1 MDIRIQN
8 NLQIQNDLNKT
19 KKTDSTNSSF
29 KTILNEAITEKKEVN
44 ISNHAIQRMNERG
57 IRLNNKDIDN
67 LNTAINE
74 LEEKGAK
81 ESLILYKDLAFIAS
95 ITNRT
100 IITSMNNSEVS
111 IVTNIDSTMIV
122 K

>member
-1 MDIRIQN
+1 MDIKIQN
-8 NLQIQNDLNKT
+8 NYQIKNEVNKT
-19 KKTDSTNSSF
+19 KHSDTENLNF
-29 KTILNEAITEKKEVN
+29 KEILNETIKANKEVN
-44 ISNHAIQRMNERG
+44 ISNHALQRMNERG
-57 IRLNNKDIDN
+57 VRLNSKDIEN
-67 LNTAINE
+67 LNTAINK

>member
-8 NLQIQNDLNKT
+8 NYQIKNKVNKT
-19 KKTDSTNSSF
+19 KSNDTGNTKF
-29 KTILNEAITEKKEVN
+29 KDILNDTIAGNKEVN
-44 ISNHAIQRMNERG
+44 ISNHALQRMNERG
-57 IRLNNKDIDN
+57 VRLSSKDLEN
-67 LNTAINE
+67 LNAAINK

-81 ESLILYKDLAFIAS
+81 ESLIIYKDLAFIAS

-100 IITSMNNSEVS
+100 IITSMHNSEVS

>member
-8 NLQIQNDLNKT
+8 NYQITNEVNKL
-19 KKTDSTNSSF
+19 KNSGIEKSDF
-29 KTILNEAITEKKEVN
+29 KEILNETIKANKEVN
-44 ISNHAIQRMNERG
+44 ISNHALQRMNERG
-57 IRLNNKDIDN
+57 VRLNSKDIEN
-67 LNTAINE
+67 LNTAINK

-111 IVTNIDSTMIV
+111 IVTNIDSTIIV

>member
-8 NLQIQNDLNKT
+8 NYQITNEVNKL
-19 KKTDSTNSSF
+19 KNSGSEKSDF
-29 KTILNEAITEKKEVN
+29 KGILNETIKANKEVN
-44 ISNHAIQRMNERG
+44 ISNHALQRMTERG
-57 IRLNNKDIDN
+57 VRLNSKDIEN
-67 LNTAINE
+67 LNTAINK

>member
-8 NLQIQNDLNKT
+8 NYQITNELNKT
-19 KKTDSTNSSF
+19 KHSDTENLNF
-29 KTILNEAITEKKEVN
+29 KEILNETIKANKEVN
-44 ISNHAIQRMNERG
+44 ISNHALQRMNERG
-57 IRLNNKDIDN
+57 VRLNSKDIEN
-67 LNTAINE
+67 LNTAINK

-95 ITNRT
+95 IANRT

-111 IVTNIDSTMIV
+111 IVTNIDSTIIV
-122 K
+122 T

>member
-57 IRLNNKDIDN
+57 IRLNNKDIEN

>member
-8 NLQIQNDLNKT
+8 NYQIRNESEKQKNNDIR
-19 KKTDSTNSSF
+19 NSQF
-29 KTILNEAITEKKEVN
+29 KDILNETIASKKEVN
-44 ISNHAIQRMNERG
+44 ISNHALQRMNERG
-57 IRLNNKDIDN
+57 IKLNIKDIEN
-67 LNTAINE
+67 INQAMDK

-100 IITSMNNSEVS
+100 IITSMNNSEIS
-111 IVTNIDSTMIV
+111 IITNIDSTMVV

>member
-8 NLQIQNDLNKT
+8 NYQIRNESEKQKNNDIR
-19 KKTDSTNSSF
+19 NSQF
-29 KTILNEAITEKKEVN
+29 KDILYETIASKKEVN
-44 ISNHAIQRMNERG
+44 ISNHALQRMNERG
-57 IRLNNKDIDN
+57 IKLNIKDIEN
-67 LNTAINE
+67 INQAMDK

-100 IITSMNNSEVS
+100 IITSMNNSEIS
-111 IVTNIDSTMIV
+111 IITNIDSTMVV

>member
-8 NLQIQNDLNKT
+8 NYQIKNEVNKT
-19 KKTDSTNSSF
+19 KSNGTGNTKF
-29 KTILNEAITEKKEVN
+29 KDILNDTIAGNKEVN
-44 ISNHAIQRMNERG
+44 ISNHALQRMNERG
-57 IRLNNKDIDN
+57 VRLSSKDLEN
-67 LNTAINE
+67 LNAAINK

-81 ESLILYKDLAFIAS
+81 ESLIIYKDLAFIAS

-100 IITSMNNSEVS
+100 IITSMHNSEVS

>member
-29 KTILNEAITEKKEVN
+29 KAILNEAIAEKKEVS

-57 IRLNNKDIDN
+57 IRLNNKDIEN

-81 ESLILYKDLAFIAS
+81 ESLILYKDVAFIAS

-111 IVTNIDSTMIV
+111 IVTNIDSTMVV

>member
-8 NLQIQNDLNKT
+8 NIHVQNDSNKT

-29 KTILNEAITEKKEVN
+29 KAILKEAITEKKEVN

-57 IRLNNKDIDN
+57 IRLNNKDIES

-81 ESLILYKDLAFIAS
+81 ESLILYKDVAFIAS